1 VGGTGSRKQERKTNG
16 RKHLIVG
23 EVRRGKCGK
32 RDCSRK
38 AARRKPVFM
47 PSCGA
52 KCHTGKVLL
61 CEDLMLERGGQPHS
75 SSYKLVALL
84 RNEV

>member
-1 VGGTGSRKQERKTNG
+1 MWEEGLQHEGSKEKT
-16 RKHLIVG
+16 IV
-23 EVRRGKCGK
+23 
-32 RDCSRK
+32 
-38 AARRKPVFM
+38 FTT
-47 PSCGA
+47 SCGA

-61 CEDLMLERGGQPHS
+61 CEDLMLERGGEPHS